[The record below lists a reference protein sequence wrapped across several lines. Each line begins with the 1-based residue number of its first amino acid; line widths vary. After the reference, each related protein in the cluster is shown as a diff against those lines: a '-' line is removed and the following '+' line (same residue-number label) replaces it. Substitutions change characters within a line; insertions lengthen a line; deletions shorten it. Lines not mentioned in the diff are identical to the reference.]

1 MKNLLLSLAPLAVLT
16 APTIAAAQPAPSV
29 VAQVSPEA
37 APTNSINI
45 SPLGVLVGNYALT
58 YEHLWNGTHGLIV
71 EGIGSLA
78 SNSDSSSYQAGAG
91 VGYRWHWRGKQNS
104 GFLGVMVAQSIGG
117 GEVKVTENGQTMS
130 YAMNVRSTTVTGNVG
145 KRWMI
150 GDAFNITLRFGLGWG
165 HHVAE
170 AKVNDQEAK
179 DAEKTLNELLAFIP
193 IGFDGELS
201 VGYTF

>member
-1 MKNLLLSLAPLAVLT
+1 MKNLLVTLAIALAPTV
-16 APTIAAAQPAPSV
+16 AAAQPGTVIA
-29 VAQVSPEA
+29 AEATTKA

-78 SNSDSSSYQAGAG
+78 SNRDSSSYQGGAG
-91 VGYRWHWRGKQNS
+91 VGYRWHWRGRQNS

-117 GEVKVTENGQTMS
+117 GEVKVTENGQTMT
-130 YAMNVRSTTVTGNVG
+130 YGMNVRSTTVTGNIG

-170 AKVNDQEAK
+170 AKVNDPRAK
-179 DAEKTLNELLAFIP
+179 DAEKALNDLLAFIP